1 MTDCYLSVSFSF
13 SYGLALSPVQ
23 TKQHQ
28 LKVSLMS
35 APNETAAVTSPTRA
49 AWQVSERGAG
59 GSPSAA
65 APAAA
70 ATTTMSFS
78 DIMQDETRQKQS
90 LQKLAN
96 KPLQLIQVNRAGHTA

>member
-13 SYGLALSPVQ
+13 SYGLALSPIQ

-49 AWQVSERGAG
+49 AWQVSGRGAG
-59 GSPSAA
+59 DSPSAA
-65 APAAA
+65 APAA